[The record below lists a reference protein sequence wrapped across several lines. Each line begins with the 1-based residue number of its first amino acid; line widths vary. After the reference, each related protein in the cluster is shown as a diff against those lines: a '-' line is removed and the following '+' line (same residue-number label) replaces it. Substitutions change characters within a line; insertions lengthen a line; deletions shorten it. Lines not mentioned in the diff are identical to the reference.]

1 MSPRRRAWLAALAL
15 LLASCGGGG
24 GPWQLKDIKGV
35 VPDLAFRLSD
45 DSGREVSA
53 ADYRGEAVLL
63 YFGYTNCPDV
73 CPTTL
78 VKLSAALKDLGPAA
92 QKVRVLFVT
101 VDPKRDALE
110 VLHRYVRV
118 FGSRIT
124 GLRGGE
130 TELRALAK
138 RYRISYSYGEPDAAG
153 DYVVTHSSA
162 VFVFDPEGKARLMI
176 LPDSSEKAIAEDLE
190 RLLAAQRG

>member
-1 MSPRRRAWLAALAL
+1 MSPLRRAWLVALAL
-15 LLASCGGGG
+15 LLASCGGG

-53 ADYRGEAVLL
+53 ADYRGGAVLL
-63 YFGYTNCPDV
+63 FFGYTNCPDV

-78 VKLSAALKDLGPAA
+78 VKLSAALEDLGPAA

-101 VDPKRDALE
+101 VDPKRDTLE
-110 VLHRYVRV
+110 VLRRYVRA
-118 FGSRIT
+118 FGKRIT
-124 GLRGGE
+124 GLRGSAA
-130 TELRALAK
+130 ELHALAK

-162 VFVFDPEGKARLMI
+162 VFVFDAEGKARLMV
-176 LPDSSEKAIAEDLE
+176 LPETGAKAITHDLE
-190 RLLAAQRG
+190 RLLAARQG